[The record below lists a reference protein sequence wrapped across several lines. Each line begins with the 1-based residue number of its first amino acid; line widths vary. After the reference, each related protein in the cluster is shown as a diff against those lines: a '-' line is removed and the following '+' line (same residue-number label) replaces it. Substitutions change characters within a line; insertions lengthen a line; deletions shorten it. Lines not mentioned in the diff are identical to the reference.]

1 MMSIFNFFGSVL
13 GYLLWFL
20 YTVFKN
26 YGIAIILFT
35 IIVKALMFPF
45 SIKSQKSMAA
55 QSRLASKQQ
64 ELQKKYA
71 KDQMKYNEEL
81 QKLYEK
87 EGVNPGGG
95 CLTTLLPFPIMLGI
109 YYSVIYPLSNTLH
122 IAKDTISQATEFVSK
137 IPGIAST
144 NQYVELEIVKNFDAL
159 KDHLTMFS
167 ADDVQK
173 IEFFGKG
180 FKCFG
185 LDLLAS
191 PNTSSFA
198 SMLWIIPVLAL
209 VTYWGQSFVMQKLQP
224 TQQQGAGQPRAQ
236 PYQAPH
242 APVIQ
247 TAAGRQLFLHG
258 SVLLPFFDEHV
269 EKYVDEHNEQKQHQA
284 DGEQGLLIQ
293 AAHRG
298 IGHAGDDAGQL
309 KLAGFENVLVAYAHL
324 LAADSPDVAGEGCG
338 RLDRDAEID
347 VTERADGGDCL
358 AAGDLGRDELGVV
371 DKLLADLRLGKLRDL
386 SGLVLKKNGEGHLM
400 RVVGNRSRCLFADE
414 LPADGCD
421 DCHNENNHQKVN
433 QIDFAEQTT
442 LFINNFHTCLQL
454 LGIWLIPHGK

>member
-191 PNTSSFA
+191 PNTSAFA

-224 TQQQGAGQPRAQ
+224 TQQQGAGQGCMKVMMYGMPLLSAYWAYIMPAAVGFYWIISALVGFAQ
-236 PYQAPH
+236 TLITHKYFSPEQVSAKSEASRYVTLLQADRKVKP
-242 APVIQ
+242 
-247 TAAGRQLFLHG
+247 
-258 SVLLPFFDEHV
+258 LPA
-269 EKYVDEHNEQKQHQA
+269 NLQKQIADKIEAKNQA
-284 DGEQGLLIQ
+284 QAERQ
-293 AAHRG
+293 AAQKEKKATG
-298 IGHAGDDAGQL
+298 
-309 KLAGFENVLVAYAHL
+309 KK
-324 LAADSPDVAGEGCG
+324 
-338 RLDRDAEID
+338 
-347 VTERADGGDCL
+347 GGNAQKNKGNSTDY
-358 AAGDLGRDELGVV
+358 LG
-371 DKLLADLRLGKLRDL
+371 
-386 SGLVLKKNGEGHLM
+386 SKK
-400 RVVGNRSRCLFADE
+400 
-414 LPADGCD
+414 
-421 DCHNENNHQKVN
+421 
-433 QIDFAEQTT
+433 
-442 LFINNFHTCLQL
+442 
-454 LGIWLIPHGK
+454 

>member
-95 CLTTLLPFPIMLGI
+95 CLMTLLPFPIMLGI

-191 PNTSSFA
+191 PNTSSLA

-209 VTYWGQSFVMQKLQP
+209 VTYWGQSFIMQKLQP
-224 TQQQGAGQPRAQ
+224 TQQQGAGQGCMKVMMYGMPLLSAYWAYIMPAAVGFYWIISALVGFAQ
-236 PYQAPH
+236 TLITHKYFSPEQVSAKSEASRYVTLLQADRKVKPLP
-242 APVIQ
+242 ANLQKQIADKIEAKNQ
-247 TAAGRQLFLHG
+247 AQAERQAAQKEKKAAGKKGGNAQKNKGNSTDYLG
-258 SVLLPFFDEHV
+258 S
-269 EKYVDEHNEQKQHQA
+269 
-284 DGEQGLLIQ
+284 
-293 AAHRG
+293 
-298 IGHAGDDAGQL
+298 
-309 KLAGFENVLVAYAHL
+309 
-324 LAADSPDVAGEGCG
+324 
-338 RLDRDAEID
+338 
-347 VTERADGGDCL
+347 
-358 AAGDLGRDELGVV
+358 
-371 DKLLADLRLGKLRDL
+371 
-386 SGLVLKKNGEGHLM
+386 KK
-400 RVVGNRSRCLFADE
+400 
-414 LPADGCD
+414 
-421 DCHNENNHQKVN
+421 
-433 QIDFAEQTT
+433 
-442 LFINNFHTCLQL
+442 
-454 LGIWLIPHGK
+454 

>member
-224 TQQQGAGQPRAQ
+224 TQQQGAGQSRAQ
-236 PYQAPH
+236 PHQKPQP
-242 APVIQ
+242 PVIQ

-258 SVLLPFFDEHV
+258 SVLLLFFDEHV

-284 DGEQGLLIQ
+284 DGKQGLLIQ
-293 AAHRG
+293 TAHRG
-298 IGHAGDDAGQL
+298 VGHAGDDAGGQ
-309 KLAGFENVLVAYAHL
+309 E
-324 LAADSPDVAGEGCG
+324 P
-338 RLDRDAEID
+338 
-347 VTERADGGDCL
+347 
-358 AAGDLGRDELGVV
+358 
-371 DKLLADLRLGKLRDL
+371 DL
-386 SGLVLKKNGEGHLM
+386 S
-400 RVVGNRSRCLFADE
+400 
-414 LPADGCD
+414 
-421 DCHNENNHQKVN
+421 
-433 QIDFAEQTT
+433 
-442 LFINNFHTCLQL
+442 
-454 LGIWLIPHGK
+454 LIHI

>member
-198 SMLWIIPVLAL
+198 SMPLLSAYWAYIMPAAVGFYWIISAL
-209 VTYWGQSFVMQKLQP
+209 VGFAQTLITHKYFSPEQVSAKSEASRYVTLLQANQKVKPLPANLQK
-224 TQQQGAGQPRAQ
+224 QIADKIEAKNQAQ
-236 PYQAPH
+236 AERQA
-242 APVIQ
+242 AQ
-247 TAAGRQLFLHG
+247 KEKKAAGKKG
-258 SVLLPFFDEHV
+258 G
-269 EKYVDEHNEQKQHQA
+269 NAQKN
-284 DGEQGLLIQ
+284 
-293 AAHRG
+293 
-298 IGHAGDDAGQL
+298 
-309 KLAGFENVLVAYAHL
+309 K
-324 LAADSPDVAGEGCG
+324 G
-338 RLDRDAEID
+338 RR
-347 VTERADGGDCL
+347 
-358 AAGDLGRDELGVV
+358 
-371 DKLLADLRLGKLRDL
+371 K
-386 SGLVLKKNGEGHLM
+386 
-400 RVVGNRSRCLFADE
+400 
-414 LPADGCD
+414 P
-421 DCHNENNHQKVN
+421 
-433 QIDFAEQTT
+433 
-442 LFINNFHTCLQL
+442 
-454 LGIWLIPHGK
+454 W

>member
-144 NQYVELEIVKNFDAL
+144 NQYVELEIVRNFDAL

-180 FKCFG
+180 FKCFD

-224 TQQQGAGQPRAQ
+224 TQQQGAGQGCMKVMMYGMPLLSAYWAYIMPAAVGFYWIISALVGFAQ
-236 PYQAPH
+236 TLITHKYFSPEQVSAKSEASRYVTLLQADRKVKP
-242 APVIQ
+242 
-247 TAAGRQLFLHG
+247 
-258 SVLLPFFDEHV
+258 LPA
-269 EKYVDEHNEQKQHQA
+269 NLQKQIADKIEAKNQA
-284 DGEQGLLIQ
+284 QAERQ
-293 AAHRG
+293 AAQKEKKATG
-298 IGHAGDDAGQL
+298 
-309 KLAGFENVLVAYAHL
+309 KK
-324 LAADSPDVAGEGCG
+324 
-338 RLDRDAEID
+338 
-347 VTERADGGDCL
+347 GGNAQKNKGSSTDY
-358 AAGDLGRDELGVV
+358 LG
-371 DKLLADLRLGKLRDL
+371 
-386 SGLVLKKNGEGHLM
+386 SKK
-400 RVVGNRSRCLFADE
+400 
-414 LPADGCD
+414 
-421 DCHNENNHQKVN
+421 
-433 QIDFAEQTT
+433 
-442 LFINNFHTCLQL
+442 
-454 LGIWLIPHGK
+454 

>member
-95 CLTTLLPFPIMLGI
+95 CLTTLLPYPIMLGI

-209 VTYWGQSFVMQKLQP
+209 VT
-224 TQQQGAGQPRAQ
+224 TGASPLSCRA
-236 PYQAPH
+236 AAH
-242 APVIQ
+242 
-247 TAAGRQLFLHG
+247 TAAGRRSGLHEG
-258 SVLLPFFDEHV
+258 HDVRHAASVCIL
-269 EKYVDEHNEQKQHQA
+269 
-284 DGEQGLLIQ
+284 
-293 AAHRG
+293 G
-298 IGHAGDDAGQL
+298 IHHAGSCRFLLDYFRAGRFCTDALTHKYFSPSRSPQSR
-309 KLAGFENVLVAYAHL
+309 KR
-324 LAADSPDVAGEGCG
+324 AA
-338 RLDRDAEID
+338 
-347 VTERADGGDCL
+347 
-358 AAGDLGRDELGVV
+358 
-371 DKLLADLRLGKLRDL
+371 
-386 SGLVLKKNGEGHLM
+386 M
-400 RVVGNRSRCLFADE
+400 
-414 LPADGCD
+414 
-421 DCHNENNHQKVN
+421 
-433 QIDFAEQTT
+433 
-442 LFINNFHTCLQL
+442 
-454 LGIWLIPHGK
+454 

>member
-64 ELQKKYA
+64 KYA

-173 IEFFGKG
+173 ILSAYWAYIMPAAGG
-180 FKCFG
+180 FY
-185 LDLLAS
+185 
-191 PNTSSFA
+191 
-198 SMLWIIPVLAL
+198 WIISAL
-209 VTYWGQSFVMQKLQP
+209 VGFAQTLITHKYFSPEQVSAKSEASRYVTLLQADRKVKP
-224 TQQQGAGQPRAQ
+224 
-236 PYQAPH
+236 
-242 APVIQ
+242 
-247 TAAGRQLFLHG
+247 
-258 SVLLPFFDEHV
+258 LPA
-269 EKYVDEHNEQKQHQA
+269 NLQKQIA
-284 DGEQGLLIQ
+284 DKIE
-293 AAHRG
+293 
-298 IGHAGDDAGQL
+298 
-309 KLAGFENVLVAYAHL
+309 
-324 LAADSPDVAGEGCG
+324 
-338 RLDRDAEID
+338 AE
-347 VTERADGGDCL
+347 
-358 AAGDLGRDELGVV
+358 
-371 DKLLADLRLGKLRDL
+371 
-386 SGLVLKKNGEGHLM
+386 M
-400 RVVGNRSRCLFADE
+400 RRKTKAI
-414 LPADGCD
+414 LPIISEAR
-421 DCHNENNHQKVN
+421 NK
-433 QIDFAEQTT
+433 
-442 LFINNFHTCLQL
+442 
-454 LGIWLIPHGK
+454 

>member
-224 TQQQGAGQPRAQ
+224 T
-236 PYQAPH
+236 
-242 APVIQ
+242 
-247 TAAGRQLFLHG
+247 AAGRRSGLHEG
-258 SVLLPFFDEHV
+258 HDVRH
-269 EKYVDEHNEQKQHQA
+269 
-284 DGEQGLLIQ
+284 
-293 AAHRG
+293 AAPVRILG
-298 IGHAGDDAGQL
+298 IHHAGSCRFLLDYFRAGRFCTDAHHAQVFF
-309 KLAGFENVLVAYAHL
+309 AGAGLRKVGSEPLCDAFTSGSEGK
-324 LAADSPDVAGEGCG
+324 AAARKPAK
-338 RLDRDAEID
+338 
-347 VTERADGGDCL
+347 ADC
-358 AAGDLGRDELGVV
+358 R
-371 DKLLADLRLGKLRDL
+371 
-386 SGLVLKKNGEGHLM
+386 
-400 RVVGNRSRCLFADE
+400 
-414 LPADGCD
+414 
-421 DCHNENNHQKVN
+421 
-433 QIDFAEQTT
+433 
-442 LFINNFHTCLQL
+442 
-454 LGIWLIPHGK
+454 

>member
-1 MMSIFNFFGSVL
+1 MMSIFNSFGSVL

-191 PNTSSFA
+191 SNTSSFA

-224 TQQQGAGQPRAQ
+224 TQQQGAGQGCMKVMMYGMPLLSAYWAYIMPAAVGFYWIISALVGFAQ
-236 PYQAPH
+236 TLITHKYFSPEQVSAKSEASRYVTLLQADRKVKPLP
-242 APVIQ
+242 ANLQKQIADKIEAKNQ
-247 TAAGRQLFLHG
+247 AQAERQAAQKEKKAAGKKGGNAQKNKGNSTDYLG
-258 SVLLPFFDEHV
+258 S
-269 EKYVDEHNEQKQHQA
+269 
-284 DGEQGLLIQ
+284 
-293 AAHRG
+293 
-298 IGHAGDDAGQL
+298 
-309 KLAGFENVLVAYAHL
+309 
-324 LAADSPDVAGEGCG
+324 
-338 RLDRDAEID
+338 
-347 VTERADGGDCL
+347 
-358 AAGDLGRDELGVV
+358 
-371 DKLLADLRLGKLRDL
+371 
-386 SGLVLKKNGEGHLM
+386 KK
-400 RVVGNRSRCLFADE
+400 
-414 LPADGCD
+414 
-421 DCHNENNHQKVN
+421 
-433 QIDFAEQTT
+433 
-442 LFINNFHTCLQL
+442 
-454 LGIWLIPHGK
+454 

>member
-224 TQQQGAGQPRAQ
+224 TQQQGCRSGLHEGHDVRHA
-236 PYQAPH
+236 
-242 APVIQ
+242 APVRILGIHH
-247 TAAGRQLFLHG
+247 AGSCRFLLDYFRAGRFCTDAHHAQVFFAGAGLRKVG
-258 SVLLPFFDEHV
+258 SEPLCDAFTGGSEGKAAARKPA
-269 EKYVDEHNEQKQHQA
+269 KA
-284 DGEQGLLIQ
+284 D
-293 AAHRG
+293 R
-298 IGHAGDDAGQL
+298 
-309 KLAGFENVLVAYAHL
+309 
-324 LAADSPDVAGEGCG
+324 
-338 RLDRDAEID
+338 R
-347 VTERADGGDCL
+347 
-358 AAGDLGRDELGVV
+358 
-371 DKLLADLRLGKLRDL
+371 
-386 SGLVLKKNGEGHLM
+386 
-400 RVVGNRSRCLFADE
+400 
-414 LPADGCD
+414 
-421 DCHNENNHQKVN
+421 
-433 QIDFAEQTT
+433 
-442 LFINNFHTCLQL
+442 
-454 LGIWLIPHGK
+454 